1 MKSQNSLLE
10 MFFRKLAEV
19 FTGTADIEK
28 NARGEL
34 LAATCVTAS
43 ADNKTALKAPFFDI
57 MSQNDAHPICD
68 FILRMNFNWSPP
80 TTIDEVSYIRDS
92 INKSHVELIGPSGIV
107 NSNSIQIGLYGMLA
121 HNKYGIR
128 THPAEEVYIMLA
140 GEVFWK
146 VGNTEYLRHTA
157 GQRSYHP
164 SMAPHANKTENK
176 AFMSVYVWQGDIST
190 KNYVYNGQAS

>member
-1 MKSQNSLLE
+1 
-10 MFFRKLAEV
+10 MFFRNLADV

-28 NARGEL
+28 NARSAL
-34 LAATCVTAS
+34 LAATCPKALT
-43 ADNKTALKAPFFDI
+43 DNKTTLKAPFSDI
-57 MSQNDAHPICD
+57 MLQNDAHPICD
-68 FILRMNFNWSPP
+68 SILRMNFNWSPP
-80 TTIDEVSYIRDS
+80 TTIDEESYIRDS

-164 SMAPHANKTENK
+164 SMVPHANKTENK

-190 KNYVYNGQAS
+190 ENYVYNGQAS

>member
-10 MFFRKLAEV
+10 IFFRNLADV

-28 NARGEL
+28 NARSAL
-34 LAATCVTAS
+34 LAATCPKALT
-43 ADNKTALKAPFFDI
+43 DNKTTLKAPFSDI
-57 MSQNDAHPICD
+57 MLQNDAHPICD
-68 FILRMNFNWSPP
+68 SILRMNFNWSPP
-80 TTIDEVSYIRDS
+80 TTIDEESYIRDS
-92 INKSHVELIGPSGIV
+92 INKLHVELIGPSGIV

-128 THPAEEVYIMLA
+128 THPAEEVFIMLA

-146 VGNTEYLRHTA
+146 AGSTEYLRHTA
-157 GQRSYHP
+157 GQRFYNP
-164 SMAPHANKTENK
+164 SMVPHANKTENK

-190 KNYVYNGQAS
+190 ENYVYNGQAS

>member
-1 MKSQNSLLE
+1 MKSQNSFLE
-10 MFFRKLAEV
+10 MFFRNLADV

-28 NARGEL
+28 NARSAL
-34 LAATCVTAS
+34 LAATCPKALT
-43 ADNKTALKAPFFDI
+43 DNKTTLKAPFSDI
-57 MSQNDAHPICD
+57 MLQNDAHPICD
-68 FILRMNFNWSPP
+68 SILRMNFNWSPP
-80 TTIDEVSYIRDS
+80 TTIDEESYIRDS
-92 INKSHVELIGPSGIV
+92 INKSHVELIGPSVIV

-164 SMAPHANKTENK
+164 SMVPHANKTENK

-190 KNYVYNGQAS
+190 ENYVYNGQAS

>member
-1 MKSQNSLLE
+1 

-28 NARGEL
+28 NARSAL
-34 LAATCVTAS
+34 LAATCAKAL
-43 ADNKTALKAPFFDI
+43 ADNKTTLKAPFSDI
-57 MSQNDAHPICD
+57 MLQNDAHPICD
-68 FILRMNFNWSPP
+68 SILRMNFNWSPP
-80 TTIDEVSYIRDS
+80 TTIDEESYIRDS

-164 SMAPHANKTENK
+164 SMVPHANKTENK

>member
-10 MFFRKLAEV
+10 MFFRNLADV

-28 NARGEL
+28 NARSAL
-34 LAATCVTAS
+34 LAATCPKALT
-43 ADNKTALKAPFFDI
+43 DNKTTLKAPFSDI
-57 MSQNDAHPICD
+57 MLQNDAHPICD
-68 FILRMNFNWSPP
+68 SILRMNFNWSPP
-80 TTIDEVSYIRDS
+80 TTIDEESYIRDS
-92 INKSHVELIGPSGIV
+92 INKLHVELIGPSGIV

-164 SMAPHANKTENK
+164 SMVPHANKTENK

-190 KNYVYNGQAS
+190 ENYVYNGQAS

>member
-10 MFFRKLAEV
+10 MFFRNLADV

-28 NARGEL
+28 NARSTL
-34 LAATCVTAS
+34 LAATCAKAS
-43 ADNKTALKAPFFDI
+43 ADNKTTLKAPFSDI
-57 MSQNDAHPICD
+57 MLQNDAHPICD
-68 FILRMNFNWSPP
+68 SILRMNFNWSPP
-80 TTIDEVSYIRDS
+80 TTIDEESYIRDS
-92 INKSHVELIGPSGIV
+92 INKLHVELIGPSGIV

-164 SMAPHANKTENK
+164 SMVPHANKTENK

-190 KNYVYNGQAS
+190 ENYVYNGQAS

>member
-1 MKSQNSLLE
+1 MKSQNSFLE
-10 MFFRKLAEV
+10 MFFRNLADV

-28 NARGEL
+28 NARSTL
-34 LAATCVTAS
+34 LAATCAKAS
-43 ADNKTALKAPFFDI
+43 ADNKTNLKAPFSDI
-57 MSQNDAHPICD
+57 MLQNDAHPICD
-68 FILRMNFNWSPP
+68 SILRMNFNWSPP
-80 TTIDEVSYIRDS
+80 TTIDEESYIRDS
-92 INKSHVELIGPSGIV
+92 INKLHVELIGPSGIV

-164 SMAPHANKTENK
+164 SMVPHANKTENK

-190 KNYVYNGQAS
+190 ENYVYNGQAS